1 MAGVWL
7 AEIFGVLGEQAT
19 RKSARPKSRSLRLLS
34 QDRTSGSISTS
45 YSPAMHLMLYAS
57 AAIPKARPSGAGGHV
72 GGEDVVRVAVQ
83 ILAGPYWRTRLLE
96 PSEYPARIVVGA
108 GDPYACWRSGSLL
121 ACPPCP
127 IWVPCLGS
135 RREAGGTLSM
145 GGSCIQRERQRAD
158 AGQ

>member
-57 AAIPKARPSGAGGHV
+57 AAIPKAHPSGAGGHV
-72 GGEDVVRVAVQ
+72 GGEDVVGVAVQ
-83 ILAGPYWRTRLLE
+83 ILAGPVVAHRGPRISVAGRDLHI
-96 PSEYPARIVVGA
+96 PQVHARVQTG
-108 GDPYACWRSGSLL
+108 
-121 ACPPCP
+121 
-127 IWVPCLGS
+127 
-135 RREAGGTLSM
+135 RE
-145 GGSCIQRERQRAD
+145 Q
-158 AGQ
+158 